1 MHGAIGVLRTQTSK
15 MEHIA
20 KIVNGFQ
27 LLMIFTKSF
36 VLEIDGVLITPLRAL
51 HNIFQG
57 NAYGR
62 EKSCT

>member
-1 MHGAIGVLRTQTSK
+1 

-57 NAYGR
+57 TAYGR